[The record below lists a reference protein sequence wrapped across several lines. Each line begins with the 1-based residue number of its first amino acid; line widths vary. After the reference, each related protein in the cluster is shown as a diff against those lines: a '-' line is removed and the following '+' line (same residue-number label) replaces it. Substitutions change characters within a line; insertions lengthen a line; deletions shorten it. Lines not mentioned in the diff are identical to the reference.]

1 MKGLRVDLTIEE
13 RGCDDKELG
22 DVAYFL
28 QQELQELD
36 CVTAITHAHL
46 RPEYVA
52 MPQEPESTPATLIIM
67 LNESADP
74 STFVAALAAWL
85 DRRPFRSLKLEVG
98 GFETSAA
105 SLNPKQKNALTNW
118 FRRQLFKEEPFK

>member
-13 RGCDDKELG
+13 RGCDDKELS

-36 CVTAITHAHL
+36 CVAAITHAHL

-52 MPQEPESTPATLIIM
+52 IPKEPENLPITLIIM
-67 LNESADP
+67 LNETTDP
-74 STFVAALAAWL
+74 STFIAALADWL

-98 GFETSAA
+98 GFETSAT
-105 SLNPKQKNALTNW
+105 SLNPNQKNALTNW
-118 FRRQLFKEEPFK
+118 FRRQLFEEPMK